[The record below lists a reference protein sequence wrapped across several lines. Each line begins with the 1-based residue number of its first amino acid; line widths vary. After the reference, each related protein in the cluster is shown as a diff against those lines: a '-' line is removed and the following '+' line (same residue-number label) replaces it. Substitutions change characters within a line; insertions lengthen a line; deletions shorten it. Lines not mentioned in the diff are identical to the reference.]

1 MPSLIRPICIS
12 SNSTL
17 IMEIK
22 TMTPLDQLICSCEKA
37 IGISKKLKQPSIINR
52 DWLVVYSIGN
62 RLLSIILTYP
72 SSKLTKKTFAG
83 LLRKL
88 ENMHWEPSTKV
99 CIISATLLEG

>member
-1 MPSLIRPICIS
+1 
-12 SNSTL
+12 
-17 IMEIK
+17 
-22 TMTPLDQLICSCEKA
+22 MTPLDQLICSCEKA
-37 IGISKKLKQPSIINR
+37 IEMARELRQPPPLSR